1 MSDDQRT
8 ATFTEDA
15 DAPEAAGGGYR
26 FVVRWVFP
34 ESVET
39 PITIFS
45 DVPQVVGRDA
55 SCDTVLVSSEVS
67 RRHAELRRNGPL
79 LLIRDLESKN
89 GVQVNGERV
98 ESAVLS
104 VGSVLRISEWVGVV
118 SQVQVG
124 ADLAVR
130 DLVGGMWG
138 GPELATVVERA
149 RKAAKSQLPV
159 AIVGE
164 TGSGKERLAAAVH
177 AFSERSGPYLAVN
190 CANYGPELAA
200 AELFG
205 HGQGA
210 FTGAS
215 RARVGHIEASQGG
228 TLFLDEVAELP
239 LAVQPQLLRVLEQ
252 RELIRLGESRPVQVD
267 VRFVC
272 ASQVPLARL
281 VEQGKF
287 RADLRARLEGVML
300 ELPPLRQ
307 RRADIPSLLSRMLAN
322 AARQHAAAGKSA
334 VSVPRLESRLVERL
348 CSYDWPLN
356 VRELVLVAQRMLTLH
371 GDQASLGLTDLAD
384 IMPDLAQSAAGA
396 LEAPAQRRDPRA
408 PKADEISALLAAL
421 ERHDGI
427 VSRAAEE
434 LGITRQKAYRLIEA
448 SKGKGQ

>member
-1 MSDDQRT
+1 MSDDT

-15 DAPEAAGGGYR
+15 DAPEAATGYR
-26 FVVRWVFP
+26 YVVRWVFP
-34 ESVET
+34 QSAET
-39 PITIFS
+39 PVTIFS
-45 DVPQVVGRDA
+45 DVPQVVGRDV

-67 RRHAELRRNGPL
+67 RRHVELRRNGPL
-79 LLIRDLESKN
+79 LLVRDLESKN

-118 SQVQVG
+118 SQVQEG
-124 ADLAVR
+124 ADVGVR

-138 GPELATVVERA
+138 GPELGAVVERA
-149 RKAAKSQLPV
+149 RKAATSQLPV

-177 AFSERSGPYLAVN
+177 AFSQRGGPYLAVN

-300 ELPPLRQ
+300 ELPPLRN
-307 RRADIPSLLSRMLAN
+307 RRADVPSLLSRMLAS
-322 AARQHAAAGKSA
+322 AAQQQSVQGKSVA
-334 VSVPRLESRLVERL
+334 VPRLESRLVERL
-348 CSYDWPLN
+348 CLHDWPLN

-371 GDQASLGLTDLAD
+371 GDQPSLGLTDLAD
-384 IMPDLAQSAAGA
+384 IMPDLASAAVTP
-396 LEAPAQRRDPRA
+396 LESPLPRRDPRA
-408 PKADEISALLAAL
+408 PKTEEIAALLAAL
-421 ERHDGI
+421 ERHEGI

-448 SKGKGQ
+448 SKGKSQ